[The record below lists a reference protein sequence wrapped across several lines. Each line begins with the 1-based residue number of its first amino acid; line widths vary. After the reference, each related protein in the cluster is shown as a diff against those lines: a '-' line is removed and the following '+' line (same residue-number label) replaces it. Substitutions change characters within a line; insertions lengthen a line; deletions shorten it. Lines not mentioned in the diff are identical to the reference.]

1 MVPLYKGTG
10 PATDPDNY
18 RSIAITPP
26 FAKLFMAVVNKRLTA
41 EANARELHA
50 PTHAGFRAHHST
62 IEQALIL
69 QTLVQ
74 HSLHTKNPLCLA
86 FIDLKRAYD
95 SVNREKLW

>member
-1 MVPLYKGTG
+1 VVPLYKGTG

-50 PTHAGFRAHHST
+50 PTQAGFRAHHST

>member
-50 PTHAGFRAHHST
+50 PTQAGFRAHHST

>member
-41 EANARELHA
+41 EANARDLHA
-50 PTHAGFRAHHST
+50 PTQAGFRAHHST

>member
-1 MVPLYKGTG
+1 VVPLYKGTG

-50 PTHAGFRAHHST
+50 PTQAGFRAHHST
-62 IEQALIL
+62 VEQALIL

>member
-41 EANARELHA
+41 EANAHKLHA
-50 PTHAGFRAHHST
+50 PTQAGFRAHHST